1 MSSHEIWTIS
11 PKSHDLNEDTHLA
24 CQCFLELETCTL
36 CATPYCV
43 AHETLLACDVCTAP
57 WSSKGKLSN
66 CDSPLFRAGLHRH
79 TSNTEMC
86 SRPFRFD
93 VIGFH
98 SSLFCSISFSCT
110 GRVSFAPEVDFANP
124 GAALRQC
131 SLKSPG
137 ACAVYVRIAKTIR
150 R

>member
-1 MSSHEIWTIS
+1 MSSHEIWTTS
-11 PKSHDLNEDTHLA
+11 PKGRDLNEDTHLA
-24 CQCFLELETCTL
+24 CQCFLVVETYNL

-43 AHETLLACDVCTAP
+43 THETLPACDVCTAP
-57 WSSKGKLSN
+57 LSSKGKSTN
-66 CDSPLFRAGLHRH
+66 CDNPLFRASPHRH
-79 TSNTEMC
+79 TSDAEIC

-98 SSLFCSISFSCT
+98 SSLFCDISFSYA
-110 GRVSFAPEVDFANP
+110 GRVPFAPEVDFANP

-131 SLKSPG
+131 ALKSPG
-137 ACAVYVRIAKTIR
+137 ACAVYVRISKTIR